1 VNVLLQVRQLTKEFD
16 GKAILRGVDLDLAE
30 GQVKVIMGPSGCGK
44 STLLRC
50 LNRLIE
56 PTAGQVIF
64 RGEDVLRAGTD
75 VRALRQQIGFVFQQ
89 FALYRH
95 LSALHNVTLALRKL
109 RGMSVHDANEK
120 AMHELRRM
128 NMAEHADKYPAQ
140 LSGGQKQ
147 RVAIARALAMD
158 PAVLFFDEPTSAL
171 DPLMSR
177 EVISVI
183 NQLHRDN
190 VTMLC
195 VTHDPVLARGIA
207 DRVMFLDEGVV
218 RAEGSVEE
226 IFGAHADPRIRD
238 FFAHGN
244 HATSMG
250 TTCTGTA

>member
-1 VNVLLQVRQLTKEFD
+1 MLLQVRQLTKSFD
-16 GKAILRGVDLDLAE
+16 DKTILRGVDLDLAE
-30 GQVKVIMGPSGCGK
+30 GQLKVIMGPSGCGK

-56 PTAGQVIF
+56 PSSGQVIF
-64 RGEDVLRAGTD
+64 RGKDVLQPGTD

-109 RGMSVHDANEK
+109 RGMSVREAHAK
-120 AMHELRRM
+120 AMHELGRM
-128 NMAEHADKYPAQ
+128 NMAEHADQYPAQ

-177 EVISVI
+177 EVVSVI
-183 NQLHRDN
+183 KQLQLDN

-195 VTHDPVLARGIA
+195 VTHDPFLAKSIA

-218 RAEGSVEE
+218 RAEGTVAE

-238 FFAHGN
+238 FFAHE
-244 HATSMG
+244 HSA
-250 TTCTGTA
+250 A